1 MKSPFTGGNATL
13 MTEETETVFRG
24 ETFSYTRYF
33 YRCDDTGVAFTDAE
47 TDDKGLE
54 QVLVQYRQK
63 YGIPSP
69 KEIREIREQYGLS
82 AVTMS
87 RILGIGDN
95 QYGLYE
101 NGEMP
106 VKNIGRT
113 ISTIKDKNILLMY
126 LDCAKNQ
133 FPKEE
138 FCKIQQKI
146 VGKPA
151 RKIYVVFNQ
160 KYADAGNGFS
170 FSFESTVVDED
181 RKNRWCTLRSAET
194 VALV

>member
-1 MKSPFTGGNATL
+1 MKSPFTGGNAVL
-13 MTEETETVFRG
+13 MSEEAVTVYRG
-24 ETFSYTRYF
+24 ESFTYTRYF
-33 YRCDDTGVAFTDAE
+33 YRCEDTGITFTDAE

-54 QVLVQYRQK
+54 QILTQYREK

-69 KEIREIREQYGLS
+69 KEIREIREQYGLP

-106 VKNIGRT
+106 VKNIGRM
-113 ISTIKDKNILLMY
+113 IASIKDKNILLMY

-133 FPKEE
+133 FSEDE
-138 FCKIQQKI
+138 FGKIQQKI
-146 VGKPA
+146 EGKPS
-151 RKIYVVFNQ
+151 RMIYVVFNP

-170 FSFESTVVDED
+170 FSFKSDEFNEG
-181 RKNRWCTLRSAET
+181 RKNRWCTLRHSET
-194 VALV
+194 AALV